1 MSDRLEVL
9 KNVVNSGN
17 SIMLKKLLSE
27 SAYTDD
33 EVRAAI
39 INRGHIVAKKLIDAG
54 KVETSDDIEKLIGD
68 DGYDD

>member
-1 MSDRLEVL
+1 MFDRLEVL
-9 KNVVNSGN
+9 KTVVNSGN

-39 INRGHIVAKKLIDAG
+39 IERGHIVAKKLIDAG
-54 KVETSDDIEKLIGD
+54 KVETSDSIEKLIEEEC
-68 DGYDD
+68 